1 MRHRFKIKFPIH
13 VWINSEKK
21 VSRSRLNIQSCF
33 LQATLSPSTNNDL
46 DKTALSFLDGASEII
61 IMSHL
66 FLNLAEHHDVGLT
79 IFYNKTT
86 GEQVL
91 PSIGFTNALFLP
103 ADHQLAREKNIITV
117 EKIPQTS

>member
-1 MRHRFKIKFPIH
+1 
-13 VWINSEKK
+13 
-21 VSRSRLNIQSCF
+21 
-33 LQATLSPSTNNDL
+33 
-46 DKTALSFLDGASEII
+46 
-61 IMSHL
+61 MSHL

-117 EKIPQTS
+117 EKIPQTSPVMAMPLPLCPVLPTWFKATAPNISAKIPIIKPNIGLTKHTIPNTSAATDKPFVP